1 MSLTS
6 PQHLLAAALRSIAAP
21 IRSAG
26 INHSLRRVG
35 FPGIAVILALALA
48 VACGGDGAA
57 PAAPPAA
64 VDEAEIR
71 RIVSEVTADVP
82 TTAEME
88 FQIADAIGR
97 FAAPPTTGEIE
108 TLIADAISGALADL
122 ESPPTD
128 DEFRQ
133 MIADAVSAALPPKV
147 VEHSAAIS
155 AANSLIAQ
163 VSVSLS
169 REARVFVEYDNPRAG
184 RFRTALSAP
193 GMEHDIPV
201 ARLLPGSDYTYT
213 VGIQDADGAVTIGAS
228 GEFATGE
235 LPSEIAA
242 LQTTV
247 SGRSTQPLILAD
259 YGIGANSYYVF
270 RDEVGNIVWYY
281 TPETMDRADDGGDY
295 TGGIRRKADGN
306 LVYLSNQC
314 CITEITPLGE
324 VVSRIDSGADA
335 GIPHDDF
342 VIMEDG
348 RILYPSDTPHEFD
361 DSANGGYANAQAVID
376 TMHIWDPAAG
386 SVEQVWDSRNFW
398 DISDPAERVI
408 WRPDPVF
415 RWTDINSVNIGPR
428 GNFVLSVNNRRQ
440 VISLSPDFRV
450 IEWQLGGPG
459 SGYDFQDPGNRFY
472 GLHTASELANGNVL
486 VFDNGTERS
495 VYEGGE
501 YSRALELRLDRD
513 SGSVTKAWEYRFDPD
528 IVSDGVSGA
537 SRLNN
542 GNTLVNFGATANPAL
557 IPLTLVEADAL
568 GGEVFRVEIFQ
579 PDNESGFIRSFRA
592 DGDIG
597 AIMGE
602 TMLRPPAARPG
613 ADRRVSGD
621 GQYWPADDIEAR
633 LAGLQLAA
641 SEVFDV
647 YLDGNVA
654 AYRKEQCSEANTE
667 GKFFVHVVPVDQ
679 ADLPAGREGSTFDNL
694 DFAFD
699 QQGALWDGKCLA
711 ITTLPEY
718 PIAAIR
724 TGQFIPGGA
733 KLWNTEIRMDQ
744 LPRIKELETRLDAG
758 RFVAGELYEVY
769 ISGDRMIYFR
779 DSCEAA
785 DTEARFFV
793 HVIPVDLA
801 DLPADREGSTFDNFD
816 FDFREQGARQGRRC
830 LAMVTL
836 PDYPVERVRTGQFIR
851 VEGGSERI
859 WEVRFTLGR

>member
-1 MSLTS
+1 MPLTS
-6 PQHLLAAALRSIAAP
+6 PQHLLAAAFRAIAAP

-26 INHSLRRVG
+26 INRPFRRVRI
-35 FPGIAVILALALA
+35 PGIAVILALALA
-48 VACGGDGAA
+48 AACGGDGAA
-57 PAAPPAA
+57 PAAPPVA

-97 FAAPPTTGEIE
+97 LAAPPTTGEIE
-108 TLIADAISGALADL
+108 TLIADAIAGALADL
-122 ESPPTD
+122 EPPPTD
-128 DEFRQ
+128 DEFRR

-201 ARLLPGSDYTYT
+201 ARLLPGSEYTYI
-213 VGIQDADGAVTIGAS
+213 VGIQDADGAVTTGAS
-228 GEFATGE
+228 GEFATGQ
-235 LPSEIAA
+235 LPPEIAA
-242 LQTTV
+242 LETNV

-281 TPETMDRADDGGDY
+281 AAETMDGADDGGDY

-342 VIMEDG
+342 VIMDDG
-348 RILYPSDTPHEFD
+348 RILYPSDTYIEFD
-361 DSANGGYANAQAVID
+361 DSANDGYANAQAVVD
-376 TMHIWDPAAG
+376 TMRVWDPAAG
-386 SVEQVWDSRNFW
+386 SVEQVWDSRDFW

-408 WRPDPVF
+408 WQPDPVF
-415 RWTDINSVNIGPR
+415 RWTDINSVSIGPR
-428 GNFVLSVNNRRQ
+428 GNLVLSVNNRRQ
-440 VISLSPDFRV
+440 VISLSPDFQS

-459 SGYDFQDPGNRFY
+459 SDYDFQDPGNRFY

-486 VFDNGTERS
+486 VFDNGVERS

-537 SRLNN
+537 ARLDN

-557 IPLTLVEADAL
+557 IPLTLVEADTL
-568 GGEVFRVEIFQ
+568 GSEVFRVEIFQ

-613 ADRRVSGD
+613 ADRGVSAD

-633 LAGLQLAA
+633 LTGLQLAA

-647 YLDGNVA
+647 YLDGDVV
-654 AYRKEQCSEANTE
+654 AYRKEQCSASDTEA
-667 GKFFVHVVPVDQ
+667 KFFLHVVPVDQ

-694 DFAFD
+694 DFWFE
-699 QQGALWDGKCLA
+699 QRGALWDGKCLA
-711 ITTLPEY
+711 MAALPEY
-718 PIAAIR
+718 PFTVIR
-724 TGQFIPGGA
+724 TGQFISEEA
-733 KLWNTEIRMDQ
+733 KLWDVEIPLEH
-744 LPRIKELETRLDAG
+744 LPRIKELELRLDAG
-758 RFVAGELYEVY
+758 RFVAAGLYEVY
-769 ISGDRMIYFR
+769 LSGNRMILFKA
-779 DSCEAA
+779 SCETA
-785 DTEARFFV
+785 DTEAKFLV
-793 HVIPVDLA
+793 HVFPVDRA
-801 DLPADREGSTFDNFD
+801 DLPAHREGWTFDNLD
-816 FDFREQGARQGRRC
+816 FDFQDQGVRQGSRC

-836 PDYPVERVRTGQFIR
+836 PDYPINWVRTGQFTR
-851 VEGGSERI
+851 ETGRI

>member
-1 MSLTS
+1 MPLTP
-6 PQHLLAAALRSIAAP
+6 PQHLLAAAFRAIAVP

-26 INHSLRRVG
+26 INRRFRRVG

-57 PAAPPAA
+57 PAAAPAA

-71 RIVSEVTADVP
+71 RIVAESTADVP

-97 FAAPPTTGEIE
+97 LAAPPTTGEIE
-108 TLIADAISGALADL
+108 SLIADAISGAIADL

-169 REARVFVEYDNPRAG
+169 REASVFVEYDNPRAG

-213 VGIQDADGAVTIGAS
+213 VGIQEADGAVTTGAS
-228 GEFATGE
+228 GEFITGE

-242 LQTTV
+242 LETTV

-281 TPETMDRADDGGDY
+281 AAGATDGADDGGDY

-324 VVSRIDSGADA
+324 MVSRIDSGADA

-342 VIMEDG
+342 VIMDDG
-348 RILYPSDTPHEFD
+348 RILYPSDTHFEFD
-361 DSANGGYANAQAVID
+361 DSANDGYANAQAVVD
-376 TMHIWDPAAG
+376 TMRVWDPAAG
-386 SVEQVWDSRNFW
+386 SVEPVWDSRDFW

-408 WRPDPVF
+408 WQPDPVF
-415 RWTDINSVNIGPR
+415 RWTDINSVSVGPR
-428 GNFVLSVNNRRQ
+428 GNLVLSVNNRRQ
-440 VISLSPDFRV
+440 VISLSPDFQS

-459 SGYDFQDPGNRFY
+459 SDYDFQDPGNRFY

-486 VFDNGTERS
+486 LFDNGMERS

-513 SGSVTKAWEYRFDPD
+513 SGSVTKAWEYRFSPD

-537 SRLNN
+537 ARLDN

-568 GGEVFRVEIFQ
+568 GSEVFRVEIFQ

-602 TMLRPPAARPG
+602 TMLRPPAARSG
-613 ADRRVSGD
+613 ADRGVSAD

-633 LAGLQLAA
+633 LTGLQLAA

-647 YLDGNVA
+647 YLDGDVV
-654 AYRKEQCSEANTE
+654 AYRKEQCSAADTE

-679 ADLPAGREGSTFDNL
+679 ADLPADREGSTFDNL
-694 DFAFD
+694 DFAFQ

>member
-1 MSLTS
+1 
-6 PQHLLAAALRSIAAP
+6 
-21 IRSAG
+21 
-26 INHSLRRVG
+26 
-35 FPGIAVILALALA
+35 
-48 VACGGDGAA
+48 
-57 PAAPPAA
+57 
-64 VDEAEIR
+64 
-71 RIVSEVTADVP
+71 
-82 TTAEME
+82 ME

-97 FAAPPTTGEIE
+97 LAAPPTTGEIE
-108 TLIADAISGALADL
+108 TLITDAIADAIAGL

-128 DEFRQ
+128 DEFRR
-133 MIADAVSAALPPKV
+133 MIADAVTAALPPKV

-228 GEFATGE
+228 GEFVTGQ
-235 LPSEIAA
+235 LPPAIAA
-242 LQTTV
+242 LETRV

-281 TPETMDRADDGGDY
+281 AAGATDGADDGGDY

-314 CITEITPLGE
+314 CLTEITPLGV

-342 VIMEDG
+342 VIMDDG
-348 RILYPSDTPHEFD
+348 RILYPSDTHIEFD
-361 DSANGGYANAQAVID
+361 DSANDGYANAQAVVD
-376 TMHIWDPAAG
+376 TMRVWDPAAG
-386 SVEQVWDSRNFW
+386 SVEPVWDSRDFW

-415 RWTDINSVNIGPR
+415 RWTDINSVSVGPR
-428 GNFVLSVNNRRQ
+428 GNLVLSANNRRQ
-440 VISLSPDFRV
+440 VISLSPDFQS

-459 SGYDFQDPGNRFY
+459 SDYDFQDPGNRFY

-537 SRLNN
+537 ARLNN
-542 GNTLVNFGATANPAL
+542 GNTLVNFGTTANPAL

-568 GGEVFRVEIFQ
+568 GSEVFRVEIFQ

-602 TMLRPPAARPG
+602 TMLRPPGARPG

-647 YLDGNVA
+647 YLDGDVV
-654 AYRKEQCSEANTE
+654 AYRNEQCSAADTEA
-667 GKFFVHVVPVDQ
+667 KFFLHIVPVDL
-679 ADLPAGREGSTFDNL
+679 ADLPAHREGRNFDNL
-694 DFAFD
+694 DFAFQ

-711 ITTLPEY
+711 MAALPEY
-718 PIAAIR
+718 PITVIR
-724 TGQFIPGGA
+724 TGQFISEDA
-733 KLWNTEIRMDQ
+733 KLWSAEIHLEQ
-744 LPRIKELETRLDAG
+744 LPRIKEMELRLDAG
-758 RFVAGELYEVY
+758 RFVAAGLYEVY
-769 ISGDRMIYFR
+769 LSGNRMILFKE
-779 DSCEAA
+779 SCEAA
-785 DTEARFFV
+785 DTEAKFLV
-793 HVIPVDLA
+793 HVFPVDRA
-801 DLPADREGSTFDNFD
+801 DLPAHREGWTFDNLD
-816 FDFREQGARQGRRC
+816 FDFQDQGVRQGSRC

-836 PDYPVERVRTGQFIR
+836 PDYPINWVRTGQFTR
-851 VEGGSERI
+851 ETGRI

>member
-6 PQHLLAAALRSIAAP
+6 PQHLLAAAFRAIAAP

-26 INHSLRRVG
+26 INRPFRRVG
-35 FPGIAVILALALA
+35 FPGIAVILALALT
-48 VACGGDGAA
+48 VACGGDSAA
-57 PAAPPAA
+57 PAAAPVA

-71 RIVSEVTADVP
+71 RIVAESTADVP

-97 FAAPPTTGEIE
+97 LAAPPTTGEIE
-108 TLIADAISGALADL
+108 TLIADAIAEAIAGL

-133 MIADAVSAALPPKV
+133 MIADAVAAALPPKV

-155 AANSLIAQ
+155 AANSLIAE

-169 REARVFVEYDNPRAG
+169 RKASVFVEYDNPRAG
-184 RFRTALSAP
+184 RFRTALSVP

-247 SGRSTQPLILAD
+247 SGRSTQSLILAD

-281 TPETMDRADDGGDY
+281 AAGATDGADDGGDY
-295 TGGIRRKADGN
+295 TGGIRQKVDGN

-324 VVSRIDSGADA
+324 VVSRIASGDDA

-342 VIMEDG
+342 VIMDDG
-348 RILYPSDTPHEFD
+348 RILYPSDTREVFD
-361 DSANGGYANAQAVID
+361 DSANGGYANAEAVVD
-376 TMHIWDPAAG
+376 TMRVWDPATG
-386 SVEQVWDSRNFW
+386 SVEQVWDSRDFW
-398 DISDPAERVI
+398 DISDPDERVI
-408 WRPDPVF
+408 WHPDPVF
-415 RWTDINSVNIGPR
+415 RWTDINSVSIGPR
-428 GNFVLSVNNRRQ
+428 GNLVLSANNRRQ
-440 VISLSPDFRV
+440 VISLSPDFQV

-459 SGYDFQDPGNRFY
+459 SDYDFQDPGNRFY

-486 VFDNGTERS
+486 VFDNGVERS
-495 VYEGGE
+495 IYEGGE

-513 SGSVTKAWEYRFDPD
+513 SGGVTKAWEYRFSPD
-528 IVSDGVSGA
+528 IVSNGVSGA
-537 SRLNN
+537 ARLDN

-568 GGEVFRVEIFQ
+568 RGEVFRVEIFQ

-592 DGDIG
+592 NGDIG

-613 ADRRVSGD
+613 PDRRIFDD
-621 GQYWPADDIEAR
+621 GQYWPADDINAR
-633 LAGLQLAA
+633 LVGLQLAA

-647 YLDGNVA
+647 YLDGNVV
-654 AYRKEQCSEANTE
+654 AYRKEQCSAADTEA
-667 GKFFVHVVPVDQ
+667 KFFLHVVPVDQ
-679 ADLPAGREGSTFDNL
+679 ADLPADREGRSFDNL
-694 DFAFD
+694 DFAF
-699 QQGALWDGKCLA
+699 QQRGALWDGKCLA
-711 ITTLPEY
+711 MAALPEY
-718 PIAAIR
+718 PFTIIR
-724 TGQFIPGGA
+724 TGQFISEEA
-733 KLWNTEIRMDQ
+733 KLWSVEIHLEH
-744 LPRIKELETRLDAG
+744 LPRIQELELRLDAG
-758 RFVAGELYEVY
+758 RFVAAGLYEVY
-769 ISGDRMIYFR
+769 LSGNRMILFKE
-779 DSCEAA
+779 SCEAA
-785 DTEARFFV
+785 DTEAKFLV
-793 HVIPVDLA
+793 HVFPVDRV
-801 DLPADREGSTFDNFD
+801 DLPAHREGWTFDNLD
-816 FDFREQGARQGRRC
+816 FDFQDQGVRQGNRC

-836 PDYPVERVRTGQFIR
+836 PDYPINWVRTGQFTR
-851 VEGGSERI
+851 ETGRL
-859 WEVRFTLGR
+859 WEVRFTPGR